1 MEKHKY
7 RIVLITKGAL
17 DIEVAQICEEEC
29 DVENMSTDETMDM
42 LYYGDYILN
51 CGLGD
56 EWSGHFSLT
65 VYDETDNVVY
75 ETEDYNSIR
84 FVASSDDLADYDEF
98 ASKDNLPSI
107 IQKLEKCWAAES
119 DTMEQG
125 LYVAGFHE
133 MKWLEYSFT
142 FEDYEF
148 DAAKLFFVSN
158 REVEGMAYDYMTDP
172 GHLFYGDDF
181 LKPECCQD
189 SEDEYGT
196 NYSLLEKSGK
206 GYWEEIRGI

>member
-7 RIVLITKGAL
+7 RIELVTKGAL

-29 DVENMSTDETMDM
+29 DVENISSDEVWD
-42 LYYGDYILN
+42 LLGYGDYILN

-56 EWSGHFSLT
+56 EWSGHFSLK

-75 ETEDYNSIR
+75 ETDDYSAIR
-84 FVASSDDLADYDEF
+84 FVTSSDDLANDDEF

-107 IQKLEKCWAAES
+107 IQKLEKSWAAES
-119 DTMEQG
+119 DAMEPG

-148 DAAKLFFVSN
+148 DVAKLFFVSN
-158 REVEGMAYDYMTDP
+158 REVEGMAYDHMTDL
-172 GHLFYGDDF
+172 GHLFYGDDV

-196 NYSLLEKSGK
+196 YFSLLEKNDQ
-206 GYWEEIRGI
+206 GYWEEIREI

>member
-1 MEKHKY
+1 
-7 RIVLITKGAL
+7 
-17 DIEVAQICEEEC
+17 
-29 DVENMSTDETMDM
+29 M
-42 LYYGDYILN
+42 LGYGDYILN

-56 EWSGHFSLT
+56 EWSGHFSLK

-75 ETEDYNSIR
+75 ETDDYSAIR
-84 FVASSDDLADYDEF
+84 FVTSSDDLANDDEF

-107 IQKLEKCWAAES
+107 IQKLEKSWAAES
-119 DTMEQG
+119 DAMEPG

-158 REVEGMAYDYMTDP
+158 REVEGMAYDYMTDL

-196 NYSLLEKSGK
+196 TFSLLEKNDQ
-206 GYWEEIRGI
+206 GYWEEIREI